1 MIVTRWWLKRKNKQA
16 DLMKNNFVT
25 IFLILLVA
33 TGFYFLGKKNGA
45 GKTKTSIVQNVAL
58 VKEIA
63 QLASLQVNGVANIKV
78 TNRDSGDG
86 AWNKFKNYLTEN
98 TLQVSLPYEAKYGVD
113 MMNRKVN
120 IDTKA
125 GIATIYLPAVNL
137 LSMQLRV
144 DKLESMNQTGLLNT
158 TTINDFVKAQK
169 QLYGTVSATLENNAA
184 FKKLAETNIANTLGK
199 YYAPLGYKVKCV
211 FGEEPVSKP

>member
-1 MIVTRWWLKRKNKQA
+1 MIVTRWWLKIKNKQA

-211 FGEEPVSKP
+211 FGE